1 MSSREADAAR
11 ALVVGTSQASE
22 SSAGAEGTPERA
34 EIAAEIDRARARVA
48 ASLTTLGEKVTRRSD
63 WRAWVRERPTLVVAG
78 ALALGFLCGADPPSP
93 QD

>member
-1 MSSREADAAR
+1 VSSRDGEAPN
-11 ALVVGTSQASE
+11 ALVVGASQDAESADGSE
-22 SSAGAEGTPERA
+22 STPERA

-78 ALALGFLCGADPPSP
+78 ALALGFLCGADPPSS

>member
-1 MSSREADAAR
+1 VSSRDAGAPT
-11 ALVVGTSQASE
+11 ALVVGTPQ
-22 SSAGAEGTPERA
+22 GAESAREAEGPPERA

-48 ASLTTLGEKVTRRSD
+48 ASLATLGEKVTRRSD

-78 ALALGFLCGADPPSP
+78 ALALGFLCGADPPSS